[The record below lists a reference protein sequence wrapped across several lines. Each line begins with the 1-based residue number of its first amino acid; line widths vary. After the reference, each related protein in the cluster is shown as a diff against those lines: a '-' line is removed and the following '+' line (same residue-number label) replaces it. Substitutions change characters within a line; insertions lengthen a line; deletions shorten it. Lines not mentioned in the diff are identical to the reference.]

1 MAQATTN
8 GRARTGEHTTCFG
21 CGRDNPRGLGLK
33 MRVEG
38 ETLTADFT
46 PSPHHEGWR
55 GILHGGI
62 ICALLYEIM
71 ENWGCLNGAP
81 TMARSVDARLVKPA
95 PIGRPL
101 TATAWLESRNGRELR
116 VSARITGGG
125 ATVAEGM
132 AELVEVGWD
141 YIERAAGRTESR

>member
-1 MAQATTN
+1 MTTMTAAR
-8 GRARTGEHTTCFG
+8 GRTREHTNCFG
-21 CGRDNPRGLGLK
+21 CGRDNPRGLGLE

-46 PSPHHEGWR
+46 PAPHHEGWR

-71 ENWGCLNGAP
+71 ENWGYLNGAA
-81 TMARSVDARLVKPA
+81 TMARSVDARLIKPA
-95 PIGRPL
+95 QIGRPL
-101 TATAWLESRNGRELR
+101 TATAWLESRNGREMR
-116 VSARITGGG
+116 VSARLTAGG
-125 ATVAEGM
+125 ATVAEGK

-141 YIERAAGRTESR
+141 YLERAAGGTASR

>member
-1 MAQATTN
+1 MTMTPATTN
-8 GRARTGEHTTCFG
+8 GRARTGEHTNCFG
-21 CGRDNPRGLGLK
+21 CGRDNPRGLGLE

-46 PSPHHEGWR
+46 PAPHHEGWR

-81 TMARSVDARLVKPA
+81 TMARSVNARLIKPA

-101 TATAWLESRNGRELR
+101 TATAWLKSRNGRELR

-125 ATVAEGM
+125 ATVAEG
-132 AELVEVGWD
+132 AADLVEVGWD
-141 YIERAAGRTESR
+141 YIERASAKS